1 MNRDEPAISRWEAI
15 KQYGIG
21 YGIITGLSMVIAFI
35 VGSPSSFDYA
45 DVIASI
51 LGGTIGI
58 LLIPGLF
65 AWLGKRSSPGRR
77 FALFLALWIIVVFM
91 LIIDTF
97 S

>member
-1 MNRDEPAISRWEAI
+1 MSILGPSKKISI
-15 KQYGIG
+15 QDGD
-21 YGIITGLSMVIAFI
+21 IIAG
-35 VGSPSSFDYA
+35 
-45 DVIASI
+45 I

-91 LIIDTF
+91 LILDTF

>member
-1 MNRDEPAISRWEAI
+1 MKSDEPPISRWEAI

-21 YGIITGLSMVIAFI
+21 YGVVAGISMVVAFI
-35 VGSPSSFDYA
+35 VGSPNAFDYA

-58 LLIPGLF
+58 LLIPGIF

-91 LIIDTF
+91 LVIDTF